1 MPTIAKLNVFA
12 QLKVMPKDIDIDLGE
27 LMKRITE
34 SLPDDAQVESYREE
48 DIAYGLKALI
58 INVLLE
64 DKAGGTTSIE
74 ESILAQDGVE
84 TVDVVGITRI

>member
-1 MPTIAKLNVFA
+1 MMGKLNVFA
-12 QLKVMPKDIDIDLGE
+12 QLKVMPKDIDVDLGE

-34 SLPDDAQVESYREE
+34 SLPDDAEVEAYREE

-64 DKAGGTTSIE
+64 DKAGGTAVVE
-74 ESILAQDGVE
+74 ECILAQDGVQ
-84 TVDVVGITRI
+84 TVDVLGVTRF

>member
-1 MPTIAKLNVFA
+1 MAKLNVFA
-12 QLKVMPKDIDIDLGE
+12 QLKVLPKDIDVDLND

-34 SLPDDAQVESYREE
+34 ALPDDAQVESYREE

-64 DKAGGTTSIE
+64 DKAGGTTGVE

-84 TVDVVGITRI
+84 TVEVVGVTRL